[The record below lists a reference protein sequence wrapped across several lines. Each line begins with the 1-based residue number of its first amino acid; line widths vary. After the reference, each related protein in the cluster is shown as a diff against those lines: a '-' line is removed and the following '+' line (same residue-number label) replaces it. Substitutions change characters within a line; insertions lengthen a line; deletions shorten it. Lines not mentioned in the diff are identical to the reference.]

1 MCWCLCVYVM
11 IKCIEGVLCIQWQ
24 FQSCQVT
31 RAGNMTHTVKPLCHS
46 WISTQSNKH
55 NWPEFYPGNAWTC
68 PCLEPPM
75 YTSLSATLQLL
86 YNCEKGTKLQY
97 FVVYM
102 ISITPTHIIM
112 YMGVDVLVF
121 MCLCSD
127 EVHWGSIMYKLPQCN
142 FITTEQL

>member
-1 MCWCLCVYVM
+1 MPGLARVWNHLC
-11 IKCIEGVLCIQWQ
+11 
-24 FQSCQVT
+24 
-31 RAGNMTHTVKPLCHS
+31 
-46 WISTQSNKH
+46 
-55 NWPEFYPGNAWTC
+55 
-68 PCLEPPM
+68 M

-112 YMGVDVLVF
+112 YMRVDVLVF

-127 EVHWGSIMYKLPQCN
+127 EVH
-142 FITTEQL
+142 

>member
-1 MCWCLCVYVM
+1 
-11 IKCIEGVLCIQWQ
+11 
-24 FQSCQVT
+24 
-31 RAGNMTHTVKPLCHS
+31 
-46 WISTQSNKH
+46 
-55 NWPEFYPGNAWTC
+55 
-68 PCLEPPM
+68 M

-127 EVHWGSIMYKLPQCN
+127 EVH
-142 FITTEQL
+142 